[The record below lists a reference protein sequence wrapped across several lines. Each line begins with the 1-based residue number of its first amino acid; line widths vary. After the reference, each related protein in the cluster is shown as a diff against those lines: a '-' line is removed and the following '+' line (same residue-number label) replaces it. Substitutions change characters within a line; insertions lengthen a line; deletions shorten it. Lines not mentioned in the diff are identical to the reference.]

1 MGTNSINPNMLT
13 GPVYGLATALPA
25 RKLSGTEAA
34 AADALWAPP
43 APPASVD
50 ADNDPSKLYATIEKD
65 GKTIATFYTSG
76 TMVTPNGGPLPA
88 NLQVDGHGSGPRRC
102 PDTADAG
109 FGRRNG
115 KLSTKRAVLEF
126 HRECIGALCDS
137 TRRAEGTL
145 ARSAQTPADK
155 KHRWYGVPDVRRDDT
170 S

>member
-13 GPVYGLATALPA
+13 GPVYDLATALPA

-88 NLQVDGHGSGPRRC
+88 NLQVDGHGVVL
-102 PDTADAG
+102 ADARIRQMLG
-109 FGRRNG
+109 LVGGTASYRQNAPS
-115 KLSTKRAVLEF
+115 LNSTANASVLF
-126 HRECIGALCDS
+126 A
-137 TRRAEGTL
+137 TQL
-145 ARSAQTPADK
+145 AGQKA
-155 KHRWYGVPDVRRDDT
+155 G
-170 S
+170 

>member
-88 NLQVDGHGSGPRRC
+88 NLQVVAMEWSSPMPGYGRC
-102 PDTADAG
+102 WVWSAERQVID
-109 FGRRNG
+109 
-115 KLSTKRAVLEF
+115 K
-126 HRECIGALCDS
+126 
-137 TRRAEGTL
+137 TRR
-145 ARSAQTPADK
+145 P
-155 KHRWYGVPDVRRDDT
+155 
-170 S
+170 

>member
-76 TMVTPNGGPLPA
+76 AMVTPNGGPLPA
-88 NLQVDGHGSGPRRC
+88 NLQVDGHVEWPSPMPGYDRC
-102 PDTADAG
+102 WIWSAEPSVI
-109 FGRRNG
+109 G
-115 KLSTKRAVLEF
+115 K
-126 HRECIGALCDS
+126 
-137 TRRAEGTL
+137 TRR
-145 ARSAQTPADK
+145 P
-155 KHRWYGVPDVRRDDT
+155 
-170 S
+170 